1 MGPMP
6 MANSFLSGPE
16 QFADEPSYP
25 LDLYFCETCSLVQLL
40 DVIDP
45 ELLFRNYI
53 YVTGT
58 SDTMAGH
65 NRRYA
70 STIVDLL
77 KLQTDALVVEVA
89 SNDGSLLKCFQE
101 HGVRTLGIEPAT
113 NIAQIARSRGV
124 ETIEHFFSLATAR
137 QVLREHGSADVIIA
151 NNVLAHVDETLDFL
165 TGCKELLK
173 PEGVLVVEVPY
184 LGELIDRLEY
194 DTVYHEHLCYFSLTS
209 LLRLCDEAGLSVFRI
224 DRMPV
229 HGGTIR
235 VYSRARDRYP
245 EHAGNVLKAVAAEVQ
260 AGLTTLAR
268 YERFAKDVE
277 KSARTIRNLLI
288 DLKERGKTV
297 AGYGA
302 PAKGNTLL
310 NYSGIGVELLPYIV
324 DKNPR
329 KVNLY
334 TPGMHIPVLP
344 TSVLLQKQ
352 PDYLFI
358 LAWNFTE
365 EIMKQQREYRE
376 HGGQFIVPLPEP
388 KVVPPCK
395 S

>member
-6 MANSFLSGPE
+6 LANSFLSGPE

-77 KLQTDALVVEVA
+77 NLQTDALVVEVA
-89 SNDGSLLKCFQE
+89 SNDGSLLKCFQ
-101 HGVRTLGIEPAT
+101 
-113 NIAQIARSRGV
+113 
-124 ETIEHFFSLATAR
+124 
-137 QVLREHGSADVIIA
+137 
-151 NNVLAHVDETLDFL
+151 
-165 TGCKELLK
+165 
-173 PEGVLVVEVPY
+173 
-184 LGELIDRLEY
+184 
-194 DTVYHEHLCYFSLTS
+194 
-209 LLRLCDEAGLSVFRI
+209 
-224 DRMPV
+224 
-229 HGGTIR
+229 
-235 VYSRARDRYP
+235 
-245 EHAGNVLKAVAAEVQ
+245 
-260 AGLTTLAR
+260 GLTTLAR

-310 NYSGIGVELLPYIV
+310 NYGGIGVELLPYTV

-388 KVVPPCK
+388 KVVPACN

>member
-1 MGPMP
+1 
-6 MANSFLSGPE
+6 
-16 QFADEPSYP
+16 
-25 LDLYFCETCSLVQLL
+25 LYFCETCSLVQLL

-137 QVLREHGSADVIIA
+137 QVLKEHGSADVIIA

-268 YERFAKDVE
+268 YERFATDVE

-388 KVVPPCK
+388 KVVLACK

>member
-58 SDTMAGH
+58 SDTMAEH

-77 KLQTDALVVEVA
+77 KLPADALVVEVA
-89 SNDGSLLKCFQE
+89 SNDGSLLKCFQA
-101 HGVRTLGIEPAT
+101 HGVRTLGIEPAI

-137 QVLREHGSADVIIA
+137 QVLKEYGPADAIIA
-151 NNVLAHVDETLDFL
+151 NNVLAHIDEPVDFL

-173 PEGVLVVEVPY
+173 PEGVVVVETPY
-184 LGELIDRLEY
+184 LGDLIDRLEY

-209 LLRLCDEAGLSVFRI
+209 VLRLYDEAGLSVFRI

-310 NYSGIGVELLPYIV
+310 NYGGIGVELLPYTV

-388 KVVPPCK
+388 KVVLACK
-395 S
+395 

>member
-25 LDLYFCETCSLVQLL
+25 LDLYFCEACSLVQLL

-89 SNDGSLLKCFQE
+89 SNDGSLLKYFQE

-137 QVLREHGSADVIIA
+137 QVLKEHGSADAIIA

-173 PEGVLVVEVPY
+173 PEGVVVVEVPY
-184 LGELIDRLEY
+184 LGGLIDRLEY

-209 LLRLCDEAGLSVFRI
+209 LLRLFDEAGLSVFRI

-260 AGLTTLAR
+260 EGLTTLAR

-310 NYSGIGVELLPYIV
+310 NYGGIGVELLPYTV

-388 KVVPPCK
+388 KVVLACN